1 MSVSW
6 DPDGAESKVF
16 EVGVQ
21 VPRPTVPK
29 LKTIQP
35 TSREE
40 LVIRA
45 VLPQP

>member
-1 MSVSW
+1 MSVSL
-6 DPDGAESKVF
+6 DPDGAETKVF

-21 VPRPTVPK
+21 VPRLTVPK
-29 LKTIQP
+29 PKTIVP
-35 TSREE
+35 MSREE